1 MKNITDISVSYT
13 HLIEAIDFSEYEL
26 NGKYYGGSE
35 RKEGIS
41 VDGENY
47 MIKFQKHTAFG
58 KRNNHVSEFIGSH
71 IFEICGFETHKTY
84 LGYRH
89 GEEVVACKDFNVQGK
104 QFVPFNDV
112 GESTLDQDKET
123 YQYDYED
130 IMEMLRD
137 NLKLTN
143 VQETISMFWRIYIMD
158 ALLGN
163 FDRHG
168 ANWGFLKED
177 NKYTIAPI
185 FDNGSCLFPNL
196 VDEAEMEEIMKSEV
210 ETDKRI
216 YKFSTSQIKLNGI
229 KSSYFEVINSL
240 QFEECNEALRYVVA
254 KLDMN
259 KAEKLINETPLI
271 SETQRLFYKH
281 ILTARYDKILL
292 SSFEKLCKRG

>member
-1 MKNITDISVSYT
+1 M
-13 HLIEAIDFSEYEL
+13 IEAIDFSEYEL

-35 RKEGIS
+35 RKKGIS

-137 NLKLTN
+137 NSKLTN

-216 YKFSTSQIKLNGI
+216 YKFPTSQINLNGR

-240 QFEECNEALRYVVA
+240 QFEECNEALRYVIA